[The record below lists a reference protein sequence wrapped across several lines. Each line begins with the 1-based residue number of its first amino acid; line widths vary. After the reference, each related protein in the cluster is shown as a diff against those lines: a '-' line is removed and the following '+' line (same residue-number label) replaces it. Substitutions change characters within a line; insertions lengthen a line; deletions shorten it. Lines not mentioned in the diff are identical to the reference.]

1 MIIYRVVTIL
11 EYFVIHICIRVFSM
25 LPIIATGL
33 MPSIFRSCCYSICSA
48 VKCSPEGAEELCP
61 PHAATDG
68 IIAMCGSS
76 QRIM

>member
-1 MIIYRVVTIL
+1 
-11 EYFVIHICIRVFSM
+11 M

-68 IIAMCGSS
+68 IVAMCGSS